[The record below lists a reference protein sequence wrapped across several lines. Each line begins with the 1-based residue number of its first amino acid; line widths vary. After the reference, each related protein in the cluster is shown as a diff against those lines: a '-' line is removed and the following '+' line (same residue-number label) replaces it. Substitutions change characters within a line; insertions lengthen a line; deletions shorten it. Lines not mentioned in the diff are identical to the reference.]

1 MLEEGV
7 RFRRRGLVAAALV
20 VLSALYL
27 FAGVTLARQFIG
39 EDESERIVIG
49 SKTYT
54 EQYILS
60 EIFSGQVTAETGL
73 STTAIQS
80 LGSTVA
86 FDALR
91 SGDLD
96 VYVDYSGTIWATILR
111 REANTE
117 NRGQILDE
125 VERALAT
132 DYGVHVVGALGFDNT
147 YALAMR
153 SADVAALRLR
163 RISDLVPHASR
174 LVLGGDLEFFGR
186 PEWVS
191 LRARYGLSFDRE
203 LTMDP
208 SLMYQAVAQGDVDVI
223 TAFSTDG

>member
-1 MLEEGV
+1 M
-7 RFRRRGLVAAALV
+7 
-20 VLSALYL
+20 
-27 FAGVTLARQFIG
+27 
-39 EDESERIVIG
+39 
-49 SKTYT
+49 
-54 EQYILS
+54 
-60 EIFSGQVTAETGL
+60 
-73 STTAIQS
+73 
-80 LGSTVA
+80 
-86 FDALR
+86 
-91 SGDLD
+91 
-96 VYVDYSGTIWATILR
+96 
-111 REANTE
+111 
-117 NRGQILDE
+117 
-125 VERALAT
+125 
-132 DYGVHVVGALGFDNT
+132 VGALGFDNT

-223 TAFSTDG
+223 TAFSTDGRIAALGLTVLEDDRTVIPPYDAVMLVSDRLVRDRPRVVAALEGLVGAIDVDLMRAMNLTVDEDGRTPRSVAEELLAGRSATDARGR